1 MSRWHQQQKDHEGTR
16 QVVSE
21 QRSRPT
27 SGWYVRSGFGFQQYH
42 GESRPIPPSH
52 RSAPEA
58 RNDSGKN
65 DRRRTSAK
73 RNCPLSRPISFPW
86 IPVTMSESR
95 RAPGANQAAITAES
109 GGVLKVTVKTLKQ
122 KEQFEVAESSTI
134 WAFKEEVAKRFKAP
148 SDLLVLI
155 FAGKILKDQDTLS
168 QHGVRSGFS
177 IHLVIRSQKRPQ
189 DHPAE
194 PMNAATPPM
203 PSANSSASN
212 LLAWGQGPSL
222 QHLGL
227 RYSNVSELQGRLE
240 ELVASSRELVAQ
252 IMENLLFEII
262 TSDLDLN
269 TINSNPFLLGFLIG
283 VTGMS
288 VLGLDPT
295 EVSDLMSEAS
305 EADGS
310 IQDLMSEVAQNPL
323 VQNILT
329 NTDLVQ
335 EILLSNPQMQQLAEQ
350 NPEINHIL
358 RNPDFIRE
366 MIEVSS
372 SPAMLQEIIRNH
384 DRALSN
390 LESIPGGYSALQ
402 QLYSEIEEPMMNAV
416 QAQFGSNPSASLENN
431 PPLDGASPPA
441 RMENRDPLP
450 NPWAA
455 RTNRASDIGNNH
467 SHRTSHSTGQNFIV
481 LNFGPGAGPGFANTG
496 GIQSMVQQLTGN
508 PEFMQNMESVLSN
521 PNGPAQMLLNNTHL
535 SNDGRSRPQDER
547 THQVPPEL
555 ESAEIAPL
563 LTSPRA
569 MQALLQIQLGLQT
582 LSAEVPDFILG
593 LGDRDV
599 ELELE
604 SMEGSV
610 PSSDSEED
618 VSLASDK
625 DEPEGQGSVDQQRP
639 DIRFERQME
648 QLRTMGFQDREA
660 NLQALIDTEGEIN
673 AAIEMLTKSQP
684 SKIL

>member
-1 MSRWHQQQKDHEGTR
+1 
-16 QVVSE
+16 
-21 QRSRPT
+21 
-27 SGWYVRSGFGFQQYH
+27 
-42 GESRPIPPSH
+42 
-52 RSAPEA
+52 
-58 RNDSGKN
+58 
-65 DRRRTSAK
+65 
-73 RNCPLSRPISFPW
+73 
-86 IPVTMSESR
+86 MSESR

-134 WAFKEEVAKRFKAP
+134 RAFKDEVAKRFKAP

-194 PMNAATPPM
+194 PTNTATPPM

-212 LLAWGQGPSL
+212 L
-222 QHLGL
+222 
-227 RYSNVSELQGRLE
+227 
-240 ELVASSRELVAQ
+240 
-252 IMENLLFEII
+252 
-262 TSDLDLN
+262 SDLDLN

-288 VLGLDPT
+288 ILGLDPT
-295 EVSDLMSEAS
+295 DVSDLMSEAS

-310 IQDLMSEVAQNPL
+310 IQDLMSEVAQNPM
-323 VQNILT
+323 VQSILT

-416 QAQFGSNPSASLENN
+416 QAQFGSNPSESLENN
-431 PPLDGASPPA
+431 PPLGGASLPA

-450 NPWAA
+450 NPWAT
-455 RTNRASDIGNNH
+455 RTNRAGDIANNH
-467 SHRTSHSTGQNFIV
+467 DSNRTSHSRGQNFIV

-535 SNDGRSRPQDER
+535 SNDGRSRPQDGR
-547 THQVPPEL
+547 THHVPLEL

-604 SMEGSV
+604 SMEGSI
-610 PSSDSEED
+610 PSSETEED

-625 DEPEGQGSVDQQRP
+625 DEPEGQECVDQQRP
-639 DIRFERQME
+639 DVRFERQME

>member
-1 MSRWHQQQKDHEGTR
+1 HLQPCGGGTR
-16 QVVSE
+16 S
-21 QRSRPT
+21 P
-27 SGWYVRSGFGFQQYH
+27 H
-42 GESRPIPPSH
+42 
-52 RSAPEA
+52 
-58 RNDSGKN
+58 
-65 DRRRTSAK
+65 
-73 RNCPLSRPISFPW
+73 PISL
-86 IPVTMSESR
+86 
-95 RAPGANQAAITAES
+95 APTA
-109 GGVLKVTVKTLKQ
+109 VTVKTLKQ

-134 WAFKEEVAKRFKAP
+134 RAFKDEVAKRFKAP

-194 PMNAATPPM
+194 PTNTATPPM

-212 LLAWGQGPSL
+212 LLAWGRGPAL

-227 RYSNVSELQGRLE
+227 SYSNVSELQGRLE
-240 ELVASSRELVAQ
+240 ELVASSREL
-252 IMENLLFEII
+252 II
-262 TSDLDLN
+262 SSDLDLN

-288 VLGLDPT
+288 ILGLDPT
-295 EVSDLMSEAS
+295 DVSDLMSEAS

-310 IQDLMSEVAQNPL
+310 IQDLMSEVAQNPM
-323 VQNILT
+323 VQSILT

-416 QAQFGSNPSASLENN
+416 QAQFGSNPSESLENN
-431 PPLDGASPPA
+431 PPLGGASLPA

-450 NPWAA
+450 NPWAT
-455 RTNRASDIGNNH
+455 RTNRAGDIANNH
-467 SHRTSHSTGQNFIV
+467 DSNRTSHSRGQNFIV

-535 SNDGRSRPQDER
+535 SNDGRSRPQDGR
-547 THQVPPEL
+547 THHVPLEL

-604 SMEGSV
+604 SMEGSI
-610 PSSDSEED
+610 PSSETEED

-625 DEPEGQGSVDQQRP
+625 DEPEGQECVDQQRP
-639 DIRFERQME
+639 DVRFERQME

>member
-1 MSRWHQQQKDHEGTR
+1 
-16 QVVSE
+16 
-21 QRSRPT
+21 
-27 SGWYVRSGFGFQQYH
+27 
-42 GESRPIPPSH
+42 
-52 RSAPEA
+52 
-58 RNDSGKN
+58 
-65 DRRRTSAK
+65 
-73 RNCPLSRPISFPW
+73 
-86 IPVTMSESR
+86 MSESR
-95 RAPGANQAAITAES
+95 RAPGANHAAITAES
-109 GGVLKVTVKTLKQ
+109 GDVLKVTVKTLKQ

-134 WAFKEEVAKRFKAP
+134 RAFKDEVAKRFKAP

-194 PMNAATPPM
+194 PTNAATPPM

-212 LLAWGQGPSL
+212 L
-222 QHLGL
+222 
-227 RYSNVSELQGRLE
+227 
-240 ELVASSRELVAQ
+240 
-252 IMENLLFEII
+252 
-262 TSDLDLN
+262 SDLDLN

-295 EVSDLMSEAS
+295 DMSDLMSEAS

-310 IQDLMSEVAQNPL
+310 IQDLMSEVAQHPM
-323 VQNILT
+323 VQSILT

-416 QAQFGSNPSASLENN
+416 QAQFGSNPSESLENN
-431 PPLDGASPPA
+431 PPLGGASLPA

-450 NPWAA
+450 NPWAT
-455 RTNRASDIGNNH
+455 RTNRAGDIGNDHDSN
-467 SHRTSHSTGQNFIV
+467 RTSHSRGQNFIV

-547 THQVPPEL
+547 THHVPLEL

-599 ELELE
+599 DLELE

-610 PSSDSEED
+610 PSSESEED

-625 DEPEGQGSVDQQRP
+625 DEPEGQECVDQQRP
-639 DIRFERQME
+639 DVRFERQME

>member
-1 MSRWHQQQKDHEGTR
+1 
-16 QVVSE
+16 
-21 QRSRPT
+21 
-27 SGWYVRSGFGFQQYH
+27 
-42 GESRPIPPSH
+42 
-52 RSAPEA
+52 
-58 RNDSGKN
+58 
-65 DRRRTSAK
+65 
-73 RNCPLSRPISFPW
+73 
-86 IPVTMSESR
+86 MSESR
-95 RAPGANQAAITAES
+95 RAPGANHAAITAES

-134 WAFKEEVAKRFKAP
+134 RAFKDEVAKRFKAP

-168 QHGVRSGFS
+168 QHGVRNGFS

-194 PMNAATPPM
+194 PTNAAPTDATR
-203 PSANSSASN
+203 SAAP
-212 LLAWGQGPSL
+212 G
-222 QHLGL
+222 
-227 RYSNVSELQGRLE
+227 
-240 ELVASSRELVAQ
+240 
-252 IMENLLFEII
+252 
-262 TSDLDLN
+262 SDLDLN

-295 EVSDLMSEAS
+295 DVSDLMSEAS

-310 IQDLMSEVAQNPL
+310 IQDLMSEVAQHPM
-323 VQNILT
+323 VQSILT

-335 EILLSNPQMQQLAEQ
+335 EILFSNPQMQQLAEQ

-402 QLYSEIEEPMMNAV
+402 QLYSEIEEPMMNTV
-416 QAQFGSNPSASLENN
+416 QAQFGSNPSESLENN
-431 PPLDGASPPA
+431 PPLGGASLPA

-450 NPWAA
+450 NPWAT
-455 RTNRASDIGNNH
+455 RTNRGGDIGNDHDSN
-467 SHRTSHSTGQNFIV
+467 RTSHSRGQNFIV

-496 GIQSMVQQLTGN
+496 GIQSMFQQLTGN

-547 THQVPPEL
+547 THHVPLEL

-582 LSAEVPDFILG
+582 LLAEVPDFILG

-610 PSSDSEED
+610 PSSESEED

-625 DEPEGQGSVDQQRP
+625 DEPEGQECVDQQRP
-639 DIRFERQME
+639 DVRFERQME

>member
-1 MSRWHQQQKDHEGTR
+1 
-16 QVVSE
+16 
-21 QRSRPT
+21 
-27 SGWYVRSGFGFQQYH
+27 
-42 GESRPIPPSH
+42 
-52 RSAPEA
+52 
-58 RNDSGKN
+58 
-65 DRRRTSAK
+65 
-73 RNCPLSRPISFPW
+73 
-86 IPVTMSESR
+86 MSESR

-134 WAFKEEVAKRFKAP
+134 RAFKDEVAKRFKAP

-194 PMNAATPPM
+194 PTNTATPPM

-212 LLAWGQGPSL
+212 L
-222 QHLGL
+222 
-227 RYSNVSELQGRLE
+227 
-240 ELVASSRELVAQ
+240 
-252 IMENLLFEII
+252 
-262 TSDLDLN
+262 SDLDLN

-295 EVSDLMSEAS
+295 DVSDLMSEAS

-310 IQDLMSEVAQNPL
+310 IQDLMSEVAQNPM
-323 VQNILT
+323 VQSILT

-416 QAQFGSNPSASLENN
+416 QAQFGSNPSESLENN
-431 PPLDGASPPA
+431 PPLGGASLPA

-450 NPWAA
+450 NPWAT
-455 RTNRASDIGNNH
+455 RTNRAGDIGNNH
-467 SHRTSHSTGQNFIV
+467 DSNRTSHSRGQNFIV

-535 SNDGRSRPQDER
+535 SNDGRSRPQDGR
-547 THQVPPEL
+547 TPHVPLEL

-610 PSSDSEED
+610 PSSETEED

-625 DEPEGQGSVDQQRP
+625 DEPEGQECMDQQRP
-639 DIRFERQME
+639 DVRFERQME

-660 NLQALIDTEGEIN
+660 NLQALINTEGEIN

>member
-1 MSRWHQQQKDHEGTR
+1 
-16 QVVSE
+16 
-21 QRSRPT
+21 
-27 SGWYVRSGFGFQQYH
+27 
-42 GESRPIPPSH
+42 
-52 RSAPEA
+52 
-58 RNDSGKN
+58 
-65 DRRRTSAK
+65 
-73 RNCPLSRPISFPW
+73 
-86 IPVTMSESR
+86 MSESR

-122 KEQFEVAESSTI
+122 KEQFEVAENSTI
-134 WAFKEEVAKRFKAP
+134 RAFKDEVAKRFKAP

-194 PMNAATPPM
+194 PTNTATPPM
-203 PSANSSASN
+203 PSANSSA
-212 LLAWGQGPSL
+212 
-222 QHLGL
+222 
-227 RYSNVSELQGRLE
+227 
-240 ELVASSRELVAQ
+240 
-252 IMENLLFEII
+252 
-262 TSDLDLN
+262 N

-295 EVSDLMSEAS
+295 DVSDLMSEAS
-305 EADGS
+305 EADSS
-310 IQDLMSEVAQNPL
+310 IQDLMSEVAQNPM
-323 VQNILT
+323 VQSILT

-416 QAQFGSNPSASLENN
+416 QAQFGSNPSESLENN
-431 PPLDGASPPA
+431 PPLGGASLPA

-450 NPWAA
+450 NPWAT
-455 RTNRASDIGNNH
+455 RTNRAGDIGNDHDSN
-467 SHRTSHSTGQNFIV
+467 RTSHSRGQNFIV

-535 SNDGRSRPQDER
+535 SNDGRSRPQDGR
-547 THQVPPEL
+547 THHVPLEL

-610 PSSDSEED
+610 PSSETEED

-625 DEPEGQGSVDQQRP
+625 DEPEGQECVDQQRP
-639 DIRFERQME
+639 DVRFEHQME

>member
-1 MSRWHQQQKDHEGTR
+1 
-16 QVVSE
+16 
-21 QRSRPT
+21 
-27 SGWYVRSGFGFQQYH
+27 
-42 GESRPIPPSH
+42 
-52 RSAPEA
+52 
-58 RNDSGKN
+58 
-65 DRRRTSAK
+65 
-73 RNCPLSRPISFPW
+73 
-86 IPVTMSESR
+86 MSESR
-95 RAPGANQAAITAES
+95 RAPSTNQAAITAES

-177 IHLVIRSQKRPQ
+177 IHLVIRSQKRAQ

-194 PMNAATPPM
+194 LTNAATPPM
-203 PSANSSASN
+203 PSANSSTSN
-212 LLAWGQGPSL
+212 L
-222 QHLGL
+222 
-227 RYSNVSELQGRLE
+227 
-240 ELVASSRELVAQ
+240 
-252 IMENLLFEII
+252 
-262 TSDLDLN
+262 SDLDLN
-269 TINSNPFLLGFLIG
+269 TINSNPFLLGFLVG

-305 EADGS
+305 EADSS

-335 EILLSNPQMQQLAEQ
+335 DILLSNPQMQQLADQ

-390 LESIPGGYSALQ
+390 LESIPGGYNALQ

-416 QAQFGSNPSASLENN
+416 QDQFGSNPSASLENN
-431 PPLDGASPPA
+431 PPLGGASLPA
-441 RMENRDPLP
+441 RIENRDPLP

-455 RTNRASDIGNNH
+455 RTNRAGDIVNNH
-467 SHRTSHSTGQNFIV
+467 SNCTSHSTGQNFIV

-496 GIQSMVQQLTGN
+496 GIQSMVQQLTRN

-535 SNDGRSRPQDER
+535 SNDGCSRPQDER

-610 PSSDSEED
+610 PSSESEED

-625 DEPEGQGSVDQQRP
+625 DETEGQECVDQQRP
-639 DIRFERQME
+639 DVRFERQME
-648 QLRTMGFQDREA
+648 QLRTMGFQDQEA

>member
-1 MSRWHQQQKDHEGTR
+1 
-16 QVVSE
+16 
-21 QRSRPT
+21 
-27 SGWYVRSGFGFQQYH
+27 
-42 GESRPIPPSH
+42 
-52 RSAPEA
+52 
-58 RNDSGKN
+58 
-65 DRRRTSAK
+65 
-73 RNCPLSRPISFPW
+73 
-86 IPVTMSESR
+86 MSESR
-95 RAPGANQAAITAES
+95 RVPGANQEAITAES
-109 GGVLKVTVKTLKQ
+109 GGILKVTVKTLKQ

-134 WAFKEEVAKRFKAP
+134 RAFKEEVAKRFKAP

-194 PMNAATPPM
+194 PTNTATPPM
-203 PSANSSASN
+203 PSANSSASD
-212 LLAWGQGPSL
+212 LLAWGRGPAL
-222 QHLGL
+222 QRLGL
-227 RYSNVSELQGRLE
+227 SYSHVSELQGRLE
-240 ELVASSRELVAQ
+240 ELVASSQELVAQ

-262 TSDLDLN
+262 SSDLDLN

-288 VLGLDPT
+288 VLGLEPT
-295 EVSDLMSEAS
+295 EVTDLTSEAS
-305 EADGS
+305 EASGS

-402 QLYSEIEEPMMNAV
+402 QLYSEIEEPMMNAM

-431 PPLDGASPPA
+431 PPLGGASPPA

-450 NPWAA
+450 NPWAT
-455 RTNRASDIGNNH
+455 RTNRGGDIGNNH
-467 SHRTSHSTGQNFIV
+467 DSNRSSHSTGHSFIV

-496 GIQSMVQQLTGN
+496 GIQSMVQQLTRN
-508 PEFMQNMESVLSN
+508 PEFMQNMECVLSN

-535 SNDGRSRPQDER
+535 SSDGRSQPQGER
-547 THQVPPEL
+547 THQVPLEL

-604 SMEGSV
+604 SMEESV
-610 PSSDSEED
+610 PSSESEED
-618 VSLASDK
+618 VSLASEK
-625 DEPEGQGSVDQQRP
+625 DDPESEECVDQQMP
-639 DIRFERQME
+639 DVRFERQME
-648 QLRTMGFQDREA
+648 QLGTMGFQDREA

-684 SKIL
+684 SSKIL

>member
-1 MSRWHQQQKDHEGTR
+1 HLQPCGGGGGAPH
-16 QVVSE
+16 
-21 QRSRPT
+21 
-27 SGWYVRSGFGFQQYH
+27 
-42 GESRPIPPSH
+42 PS
-52 RSAPEA
+52 SMAPA
-58 RNDSGKN
+58 
-65 DRRRTSAK
+65 
-73 RNCPLSRPISFPW
+73 
-86 IPVTMSESR
+86 
-95 RAPGANQAAITAES
+95 
-109 GGVLKVTVKTLKQ
+109 VTVKTLKQ
-122 KEQFEVAESSTI
+122 KEQFEVAEGSTI
-134 WAFKEEVAKRFKAP
+134 RAFKEEIAKRFKTP

-168 QHGVRSGFS
+168 QHGVRNGFS

-194 PMNAATPPM
+194 PTNAAAPPM

-212 LLAWGQGPSL
+212 LLAWRQGPAF

-227 RYSNVSELQGRLE
+227 SCSNMSELQG
-240 ELVASSRELVAQ
+240 SG
-252 IMENLLFEII
+252 
-262 TSDLDLN
+262 LDLN
-269 TINSNPFLLGFLIG
+269 TINSNPFLLGFLVG
-283 VTGMS
+283 VTGLS

-295 EVSDLMSEAS
+295 EVSDLTSEAS
-305 EADGS
+305 EVNDS

-372 SPAMLQEIIRNH
+372 SPAMMQEMIRNR

-390 LESIPGGYSALQ
+390 LESIPGGHSALQ
-402 QLYSEIEEPMMNAV
+402 QLYSEIEEPMMDAV
-416 QAQFGSNPSASLENN
+416 QAQFGSNPLASLENN
-431 PPLDGASPPA
+431 PPLGRASLPA

-450 NPWAA
+450 NPWAT
-455 RTNRASDIGNNH
+455 RPNRASDIGNNQD
-467 SHRTSHSTGQNFIV
+467 SNRTRHNTGQNFIV
-481 LNFGPGAGPGFANTG
+481 LNFGPGAGPGFPNTA

-508 PEFMQNMESVLSN
+508 PEFMQNMEYVLSN
-521 PNGPAQMLLNNTHL
+521 PNGPAQMLLNSTHL
-535 SNDGRSRPQDER
+535 SSDGRSRPQDER
-547 THQVPPEL
+547 THRVPPEL

-610 PSSDSEED
+610 PSSESEED
-618 VSLASDK
+618 VSLESEK
-625 DEPEGQGSVDQQRP
+625 DEPAGQERVDLP
-639 DIRFERQME
+639 APGVRFERQLE

-660 NLQALIDTEGEIN
+660 NVQALIDTEGEIN
-673 AAIEMLTKSQP
+673 AAIEILTKSQP
-684 SKIL
+684 SSKIL

>member
-1 MSRWHQQQKDHEGTR
+1 HLQPCGGGTG
-16 QVVSE
+16 S
-21 QRSRPT
+21 P
-27 SGWYVRSGFGFQQYH
+27 H
-42 GESRPIPPSH
+42 
-52 RSAPEA
+52 
-58 RNDSGKN
+58 
-65 DRRRTSAK
+65 
-73 RNCPLSRPISFPW
+73 PISL
-86 IPVTMSESR
+86 
-95 RAPGANQAAITAES
+95 APS

-134 WAFKEEVAKRFKAP
+134 RAFKDEVAKRFKAP

-168 QHGVRSGFS
+168 QHGVRNGFS

-194 PMNAATPPM
+194 PTNAATPLM
-203 PSANSSASN
+203 PPA
-212 LLAWGQGPSL
+212 L

-227 RYSNVSELQGRLE
+227 RYSNVSELRGRLE

-262 TSDLDLN
+262 SSDLDLN

-295 EVSDLMSEAS
+295 DVSDLMSEAS

-310 IQDLMSEVAQNPL
+310 IQDLMSEVAQHPM
-323 VQNILT
+323 VQSILT

-335 EILLSNPQMQQLAEQ
+335 EILFSNPQMQQLAEQ

-402 QLYSEIEEPMMNAV
+402 QLYSEIEEPMMNTV
-416 QAQFGSNPSASLENN
+416 QAQFGSNPSESLENN
-431 PPLDGASPPA
+431 PPLGGASLPA

-450 NPWAA
+450 NPWAT
-455 RTNRASDIGNNH
+455 RTNRGGDIGNDHDSN
-467 SHRTSHSTGQNFIV
+467 RTSHSRGQNFIV

-496 GIQSMVQQLTGN
+496 GIQSMFQQLTGN

-547 THQVPPEL
+547 THHVPLEL

-582 LSAEVPDFILG
+582 LLAEVPDFILG

-610 PSSDSEED
+610 PSSESEED

-625 DEPEGQGSVDQQRP
+625 DEPEGQECVDQQRP
-639 DIRFERQME
+639 DVRFERQME